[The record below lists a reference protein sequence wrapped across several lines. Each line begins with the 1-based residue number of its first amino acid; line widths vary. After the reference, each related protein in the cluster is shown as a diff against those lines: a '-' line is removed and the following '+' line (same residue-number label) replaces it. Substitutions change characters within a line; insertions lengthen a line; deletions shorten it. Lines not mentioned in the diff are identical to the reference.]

1 MFKGKKILAITLAR
15 GGSKGIANKN
25 IADINGKPLLRYT
38 TDQVQLSELIDNYI
52 VSTDSPKIMAIAE
65 SSGVSCP
72 FLRPAEYSSDAST
85 SADALIHAV
94 EFLEAA
100 GQEYDYIVEV
110 MATNPLKIAED
121 IDQCIKMAIEENSS
135 SCVAVNRLYDQHP
148 ARIKFIEN
156 GVLKSFYPEVPESR
170 RQDLSPPAYIRSGSI
185 YVVATE
191 YLKANKSRY
200 SENDT
205 LAYVLPDER
214 VINIDEPN
222 DLELARIKLS

>member
-52 VSTDSPKIMAIAE
+52 VSTDSPEIKAIAE

-121 IDQCIKMAIEENSS
+121 IDQCIKMAIEENAS

-185 YVVATE
+185 YVVTTE
-191 YLKANKSRY
+191 YLKTNKSRY
-200 SENDT
+200 SANET

-222 DLELARIKLS
+222 DLQMARIRLS

>member
-52 VSTDSPKIMAIAE
+52 VSTDSPEIKAIAE
-65 SSGVSCP
+65 SSGVLCP

-121 IDQCIKMAIEENSS
+121 IDQCIKMAIEEKAS

-185 YVVATE
+185 YVVTTE
-191 YLKANKSRY
+191 YLKTNKSRY
-200 SENDT
+200 SADET

-222 DLELARIKLS
+222 DLQMARIRLS

>member
-15 GGSKGIANKN
+15 GGSKGIPNKN

-52 VSTDSPKIMAIAE
+52 VSTDSPEIKAIAE
-65 SSGVSCP
+65 SGGVSCP
-72 FLRPAEYSSDAST
+72 FLRPAEYSSDGST

-94 EFLEAA
+94 EFLETA

-110 MATNPLKIAED
+110 MVTNPLKIADD
-121 IDQCIKMAIEENSS
+121 IDQCLKMAIEESAS

-191 YLKANKSRY
+191 YLKTNKSRY
-200 SENDT
+200 SANET